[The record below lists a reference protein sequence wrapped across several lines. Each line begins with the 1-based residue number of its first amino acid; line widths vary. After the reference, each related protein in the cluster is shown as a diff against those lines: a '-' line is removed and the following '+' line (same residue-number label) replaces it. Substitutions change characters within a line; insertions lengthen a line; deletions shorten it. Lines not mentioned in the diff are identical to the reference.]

1 VSQDLET
8 LQVLAGHNCQLDV
21 AVDYERCINQAIID
35 PARQGGTR
43 QAGAYCHCD
52 IVNGNGVIELALTA
66 VRQDNGNG
74 HGACSSVASTNGHP
88 VKYLDID
95 SMVPHRAGDAR
106 K

>member
-1 VSQDLET
+1 
-8 LQVLAGHNCQLDV
+8 
-21 AVDYERCINQAIID
+21 
-35 PARQGGTR
+35 
-43 QAGAYCHCD
+43 
-52 IVNGNGVIELALTA
+52 VNGNGVIELALTA